1 MVVEETKAKLCVA
14 VLPVRVFASLIAV
27 PVVTGVVVD
36 FMKLLAP
43 TVTV

>member
-1 MVVEETKAKLCVA
+1 MAKLCVA
-14 VLPVRVFASLIAV
+14 ELPERVLASLIAV

-43 TVTV
+43 IVTV